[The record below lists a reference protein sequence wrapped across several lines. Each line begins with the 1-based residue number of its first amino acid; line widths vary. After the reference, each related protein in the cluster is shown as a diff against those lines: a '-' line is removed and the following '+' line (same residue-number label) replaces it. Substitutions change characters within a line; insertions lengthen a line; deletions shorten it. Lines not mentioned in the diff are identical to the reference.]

1 MPSMTQPQ
9 QEQERALDDRQ
20 VLRKDAEQVLAGAE
34 LLYPAAEVEQAI
46 ERMAGEITAVLS
58 DKNPLVLCPMIGAMV
73 FAGRLLPRLNFL
85 LEVTYIHATR
95 YRGQTRGGELHWIHK
110 PPASVSGRTLLVVDD
125 ILDEGNTMR
134 AIMDECRQ
142 AGAAGIYTAVLADKQ
157 IDHAKEFP
165 RADFTG
171 LAVPNRYVFGYGMDY
186 KGYLRNCAG
195 IYAVKGN

>member
-1 MPSMTQPQ
+1 MTQPQ
-9 QEQERALDDRQ
+9 QELERALDDRQ
-20 VLRKDAEQVLAGAE
+20 ALRKDAGQVLAAAD

-46 ERMAGEITAVLS
+46 ERMAGEITAVLR

-73 FAGRLLPRLNFL
+73 FAGRLLPRLDFL
-85 LEVTYIHATR
+85 LEVAYIHATR
-95 YRGQTRGGELHWIHK
+95 YRGETTGGELHWIHK
-110 PPASVSGRTLLVVDD
+110 PATVTGRTLLVVDD

-134 AIMDECRQ
+134 AIVEECRR

-157 IDHAKEFP
+157 IDRPKEFP

-195 IYAVKGN
+195 IYAVKDN

>member
-1 MPSMTQPQ
+1 MSEELSLQR
-9 QEQERALDDRQ
+9 EAG
-20 VLRKDAEQVLAGAE
+20 QVLANAD

-46 ERMAGEITAVLS
+46 ERMAGEITAVLR
-58 DKNPLVLCPMIGAMV
+58 DRNPLVLCPMIGAMV
-73 FAGRLLPRLNFL
+73 FAGRLLPRLDFL
-85 LEVTYIHATR
+85 LEVAYIHATR
-95 YRGQTRGGELHWIHK
+95 YRGETTGGELHWIHK
-110 PPASVSGRTLLVVDD
+110 PPATVTGRTLLVVDD

-134 AIMDECRQ
+134 AIVEECRR

-157 IDHAKEFP
+157 IDRPKEFP

-171 LAVPNRYVFGYGMDY
+171 LTVPNRYVFGYGMDY